1 MTQMMLNLRAT
12 FTPAELARRIVGFAI
27 VIGGAAELVAQAL
40 HALAPLVSSAGG

>member
-1 MTQMMLNLRAT
+1 MTQMMLNLRAA
-12 FTPAELARRIVGFAI
+12 FTPAELARRTVGFAI